1 MNRVEVIGDAT
12 LYLGDCMEILPTLG
26 KVDAVI
32 TDPPYSAN
40 THKMAKT
47 NKGAGHGVSL
57 ITFAALTGEQ
67 FDGVMEMCLT
77 VEQID
82 RRLPDLKDAGLARVV
97 SLSDGAELVRE
108 KCRVWEAVRL

>member
-1 MNRVEVIGDAT
+1 MLSFAETHSRA
-12 LYLGDCMEILPTLG
+12 
-26 KVDAVI
+26 
-32 TDPPYSAN
+32 TDPETSKAAARKASAFS
-40 THKMAKT
+40 ASQ
-47 NKGAGHGVSL
+47 AGRILLALQQHGPSSPKDL
-57 ITFAALTGEQ
+57 SRLLG
-67 FDGVMEMCLT
+67 LT